1 MDFKNVTFYP
11 EFWIDAIIYVV
22 IGVALALLSKVVW
35 DWKEKRRLEKEMA
48 AYQQRKDDEA
58 QEEG

>member
-1 MDFKNVTFYP
+1 MDFENVTFYP

-22 IGVALALLSKVVW
+22 IGVALALLSKLVW
-35 DWKEKRRLEKEMA
+35 DWKEKRRLQKEMA
-48 AYQQRKDDEA
+48 AYQQRKEDEA